1 MGEDRRGRPV
11 QGGFVKSVLG
21 AAAVLLAA
29 AANGQERAIP
39 FWPDATPSA
48 IHAQVDGQATLE
60 TVRELSRFH
69 RVQGSPGFAAA
80 AAHLEKKLRVA
91 GLTTARVE
99 RYPADGKTRYAH
111 FRSYYGWE
119 PVSARLEEVSPR
131 PGRVTSFP
139 ELPVALADYSQDANV
154 TAPLVDVGRGSDP
167 KDYAGRDVRGKIV
180 LADGPLA
187 SVHRLACLERGASGF
202 LSAFPNQTTAWSGDD
217 RDLVR
222 WGHLDPYETR
232 NKFAF
237 MVSKRQAADYRSRL
251 AAGERVVLAARVR
264 AKMGPAN
271 YDVVSATIDGRD
283 GPADEV
289 VLTAHLCHQSAG
301 ANDNAS
307 GSAALFEVARA
318 LSTGIVRGTLPRP
331 TRTIRFLWLPEIAGS
346 QAWLVRN
353 REIARRIV
361 AGVHLDMV
369 GGMLSTTRGTLHVS
383 RSAESLPHVVDE
395 IARAFLEQVQSASA
409 RHAENGGDPGRGFVW
424 PPGSREALLA
434 DLRGIEL
441 GSDHQVFE
449 DSSFAV
455 PMVYFHDWPDVT
467 IHTNKDVPENL
478 DATKLGRVA
487 YMAAGIAWTLAAMPE
502 EEAPRLLGW
511 ALAGQEANVARSRFR
526 PESSPRDAALARR
539 ESVER
544 AVTTARSIGALWP
557 SAASRVREEE
567 TRLRALAPDVPPDT
581 GGDSRVPVRS
591 PEIVGPLGIYY
602 SDYLAE
608 TLGPEVAAKAALP
621 KRSDGVLAWEAFNFV
636 DGRRT
641 VSEIRDLLTGRY
653 APVPVAEVAEYFDL
667 LARSKAVSWK

>member
-1 MGEDRRGRPV
+1 V
-11 QGGFVKSVLG
+11 
-21 AAAVLLAA
+21 
-29 AANGQERAIP
+29 
-39 FWPDATPSA
+39 
-48 IHAQVDGQATLE
+48 QVDGVATLE

-80 AAHLEKKLRVA
+80 AAHLHAKLRAA
-91 GLTTARVE
+91 GLATAKVE

-111 FRSYYGWE
+111 FRSYYGWQ
-119 PVSARLEEVSPR
+119 PVSALLEEVSPR

-139 ELPVALADYSQDANV
+139 ELPVALADYSQDADV
-154 TAPLVDVGRGSDP
+154 TAPLVDVGRGTNAQ
-167 KDYAGRDVRGKIV
+167 DYAGTDVRGKIV
-180 LADGPLA
+180 LADGPLPA
-187 SVHRLACLERGASGF
+187 VHRLACLERGASGF

-232 NKFAF
+232 NTFAF

-251 AAGERVVLAARVR
+251 AAGEKVVLAARVR
-264 AKMGPAN
+264 AKMVPAT
-271 YDVVSATIDGRD
+271 YDVVSATIDGTD
-283 GPADEV
+283 SAAGEV

-318 LSTGIVRGTLPRP
+318 LTAGIARGTLPRP

-353 REIARRIV
+353 RDIARRIV

-369 GGMLSTTRGTLHVS
+369 GGLLSTTRGTLHVS

-395 IARAFLEQVQSASA
+395 IARAFLEQVLSASA

-424 PPGSREALLA
+424 PPGAREALLA

-449 DSSFAV
+449 DSTFAV

-467 IHTNKDVPENL
+467 IHTNKDLPENL

-487 YMAAGIAWTLAAMPE
+487 YMAAGIAWTLAAMPG

-511 ALAGQEANVARSRFR
+511 ALVGQEANIARSRFR
-526 PESSPRDAALARR
+526 PEWSPRDAALARR

-544 AVTTARSIGALWP
+544 AVATLDSIRALWP
-557 SAASRVREEE
+557 SAADPVREEE
-567 TRLRALAPDVPPDT
+567 TRLRALVPDVPPET
-581 GGDSRVPVRS
+581 GGDARVPARS

-602 SDYLAE
+602 SDYLTEALGAE
-608 TLGPEVAAKAALP
+608 AASKAALP
-621 KRSDGVLAWEAFNFV
+621 ERADGVLAWEAFNLV

-641 VSEIRDLLTGRY
+641 VSQIRDLLTGRY
-653 APVPVAEVAEYFDL
+653 APVPLSEVAEYFDL
-667 LARSKAVSWK
+667 LARAKAVSWK

>member
-1 MGEDRRGRPV
+1 MD
-11 QGGFVKSVLG
+11 G
-21 AAAVLLAA
+21 AAA
-29 AANGQERAIP
+29 
-39 FWPDATPSA
+39 
-48 IHAQVDGQATLE
+48 LE
-60 TVRELSRFH
+60 TVRELSRYH

-80 AAHLEKKLRVA
+80 AAHLEKKLRAA
-91 GLTTARVE
+91 GLPTAKVE

-119 PVSARLEEVSPR
+119 PVSALLEEVSPR
-131 PGRVTSFP
+131 PGRVTAFP
-139 ELPVALADYSQDANV
+139 ELPVALADYSQDADR
-154 TAPLVDVGRGSDP
+154 TAPLVDVGRGTDA

-180 LADGPLA
+180 LADGPLPA
-187 SVHRLACLERGASGF
+187 VHRLACLERGAVGF

-232 NKFAF
+232 NRFAF

-251 AAGERVVLAARVR
+251 AAGEKIVLAARVR
-264 AKMGPAN
+264 AKMVPAS
-271 YDVVSATIDGRD
+271 YDVVAATIPGTDAAAG
-283 GPADEV
+283 EV

-307 GSAALFEVARA
+307 GSAAIFEVARA
-318 LSTGIVRGTLPRP
+318 LTAGIARGTLPRP
-331 TRTIRFLWLPEIAGS
+331 TRTIRFLWVPEIAGS

-353 REIARRIV
+353 REIASRLV
-361 AGVHLDMV
+361 AGLHLDMV
-369 GGMLSTTRGTLHVS
+369 GGLLSTTRGTLHVS

-395 IARAFLEQVQSASA
+395 IARAFLDQVLSASA
-409 RHAENGGDPGRGFVW
+409 RHAENGGDAIRGFVW
-424 PPGSREALLA
+424 PPGSREVLLA

-449 DSSFAV
+449 DASYGV

-467 IHTNKDVPENL
+467 IHTNKDLPENL

-487 YMAAGIAWTLAAMPE
+487 YMAAGIAWTLAALPP

-511 ALAGQEANVARSRFR
+511 ALAGREADVARARFR

-539 ESVER
+539 ESIER
-544 AVTTARSIGALWP
+544 AAATLDSIAALWP
-557 SAASRVREEE
+557 SAAGLVRAENA
-567 TRLRALAPDVPPDT
+567 RLRSLAPDVPPEA
-581 GGDSRVPVRS
+581 GGDARVPTRS

-608 TLGPEVAAKAALP
+608 TLGAEAASKAALP
-621 KRSDGVLAWEAFNFV
+621 DRADGVLAWEAFNLA

-641 VSEIRDLLTGRY
+641 VSQIRDLLTGRY
-653 APVPVAEVAEYFDL
+653 APVPLSEVAEYFDL
-667 LARSKAVSWK
+667 LARAKAVVWNAPSPRPSPQGGTGGP